1 MKHLLRS
8 FCAVMS
14 NSAVDQV
21 KILDHEFVPQPRSSL
36 HSIHIQPACSAPCV
50 CVWSLSGKTLLALLQ
65 MPRLSFKSVR
75 AVLRALNVEVGVVV
89 VGVVLLQLLA
99 SGRRQTGNATPSWLV
114 HIIIIVSVILKTIFL
129 ILSIIVNILL
139 CDNFVHQAKFLAC
152 IIYFC
157 KSCSF
162 RRPKYMYPSKLGKEN
177 SSNKIFNQTSKI
189 R

>member
-1 MKHLLRS
+1 M
-8 FCAVMS
+8 
-14 NSAVDQV
+14 
-21 KILDHEFVPQPRSSL
+21 PQPRSSL

-129 ILSIIVNILL
+129 ILSIIVNVLL
-139 CDNFVHQAKFLAC
+139 CDNFVH
-152 IIYFC
+152 
-157 KSCSF
+157 
-162 RRPKYMYPSKLGKEN
+162 
-177 SSNKIFNQTSKI
+177 
-189 R
+189 